1 MEGRVT
7 HTCRSSPAFPPEMLS
22 PTHLPAQSPSLNAE
36 DIKPKGQNASHH
48 SVGPQKAHELDLAES
63 PQDSPTR
70 QLTRGCPKA
79 TERAPSADTQK
90 CQGWNHLCVPT
101 EGGQEAELM
110 ATEREETRKK
120 FLVLPSQIMIKQK
133 NISFLEREDEER
145 ERVHTDP
152 VTRQTFP
159 ETPRRKR
166 RNRGICHNSWQT
178 LRLHLARDAG
188 RRPDSHTQPLPKPC
202 RPLGLREE
210 TCHRRAQGPATALEN
225 SARGHAHPSARP
237 LPLGLGLGSEKA
249 LVGSGGKDAESPLIS
264 EEPPQRCYHGNHSP
278 FCSN

>member
-7 HTCRSSPAFPPEMLS
+7 HMCRSSPAFPPEMLS

-188 RRPDSHTQPLPKPC
+188 RHEGGGPAGTRSLCRNPASPSGCGRRPATE
-202 RPLGLREE
+202 GLRDQ
-210 TCHRRAQGPATALEN
+210 R
-225 SARGHAHPSARP
+225 
-237 LPLGLGLGSEKA
+237 LPLRIQREATPTPQLGHCPW
-249 LVGSGGKDAESPLIS
+249 GSGWVLRRLWRAVVGRTPSHL
-264 EEPPQRCYHGNHSP
+264 
-278 FCSN
+278 